1 MDQQTF
7 ILLNNSQSQPILD
20 LITQD
25 SSLPP
30 PPSSNQPAQFNLAVG
45 ITIGLIASFIQSL
58 GLTIQ
63 RKSHLQNDRLPF
75 HLRKPD
81 YARPVWLIG
90 FIIYFSFNILG
101 SIFQIGTLPLIILG
115 PLGAI
120 SLLWNAILAKV
131 LLGDLFSYHLI
142 FGTLLI
148 GAGAILIGIFGVL
161 PGDINHTL
169 DELIIL
175 YSRTPFLIEMSILV
189 FLFSMICIFAHLAE
203 FRLNGHLRILASMEL
218 NQTHQEE
225 PIKKSCLQT
234 SQTQHR
240 SIHGMLLPDRSSDP
254 FRLRPRR
261 SRSSSDPVPIN
272 RLPTPQS
279 APNPAFATDDFLSNS
294 PLSTSPVQESH
305 ECDNLFSD
313 AFDSNKTQQSVT
325 DKTRST
331 DPNEPLPPPH
341 LIARTKLFIG
351 LAYGSTSGTLSGIC
365 LLFAKT
371 GVELLILTLT
381 GSDNQFKKFQTWLIL
396 FILLIS
402 AILQL
407 WYLNKALK
415 LVNPTLICPLAFC
428 FYNLSS
434 IITSLVY
441 YDQFKLLSDLQVGLI
456 VLGTIILLAGVWIVS
471 LGTSSTSSSS
481 SSSTIAS
488 SSASFTEDPEP
499 GARQTS
505 AAADE
510 ATPLLNSIED
520 FSATSPTLM
529 DTSFDNSEEGRS
541 AAVIE
546 LNRQMS
552 LPSHRRHHQTVDRL
566 IHRFLNDGEF
576 HRVRGFS
583 IGLGAASP
591 GFSIQ
596 PSPRRPQQNLRRHS
610 CEGSTADMIIRSSS
624 PHSTLRPDFPQSET
638 ISTCT
643 ALM

>member
-20 LITQD
+20 FI
-25 SSLPP
+25 SSDLPKP
-30 PPSSNQPAQFNLAVG
+30 NQPAQFNLAIG
-45 ITIGLIASFIQSL
+45 ITI

-75 HLRKPD
+75 HLKKPD

-120 SLLWNAILAKV
+120 SLLWNAILAKF

-161 PGDINHTL
+161 PGDLNHTL
-169 DELIIL
+169 NELIIL
-175 YSRTPFLIEMSILV
+175 YSRTPFLVEMSILI

-203 FRLNGHLRILASMEL
+203 FRLNGHLRILGSMEF
-218 NQTHQEE
+218 NETHQEE
-225 PIKKSCLQT
+225 PLKKSCLQNP
-234 SQTQHR
+234 QTQHH

-254 FRLRPRR
+254 FRSRPRR
-261 SRSSSDPVPIN
+261 SRSESDPVPIN
-272 RLPTPQS
+272 RLPTSQS
-279 APNPAFATDDFLSNS
+279 TLNPPITASLFDS
-294 PLSTSPVQESH
+294 PLATSPVQESISH
-305 ECDNLFSD
+305 ASIDTFSD
-313 AFDSNKTQQSVT
+313 AFDLNKTQEPAT
-325 DKTRST
+325 DKVRAIDLNQS
-331 DPNEPLPPPH
+331 LPPPH
-341 LIARTKLFIG
+341 LISRTKLFIG
-351 LAYGSTSGTLSGIC
+351 LAYGATSGTLSGIC

-381 GSDNQFKKFQTWLIL
+381 GSENQFKQFQTWLIL
-396 FILLIS
+396 LILLIS

-441 YDQFKLLSDLQVGLI
+441 YDQFKLLSDLQIGLI

-471 LGTSSTSSSS
+471 LGTSSTPSSS
-481 SSSTIAS
+481 SSSTVTS
-488 SSASFTEDPEP
+488 SSTSFIEDPET
-499 GARQTS
+499 GARAS
-505 AAADE
+505 SEPVDE
-510 ATPLLNSIED
+510 ATPLLLSTED
-520 FSATSPTLM
+520 FSATSASLM

-566 IHRFLNDGEF
+566 IHRFLNEGEL

-596 PSPRRPQQNLRRHS
+596 PSPRRPRHNLRRHS

-624 PHSTLRPDFPQSET
+624 PHSTLRPDLPQSET
-638 ISTCT
+638 NHTCPIP
-643 ALM
+643 L

>member
-7 ILLNNSQSQPILD
+7 ILLNNSQSQPILEF
-20 LITQD
+20 ITKD
-25 SSLPP
+25 IPEP
-30 PPSSNQPAQFNLAVG
+30 NQPVQFNLAVG

-63 RKSHLQNDRLPF
+63 RKSHLQNDQLPF

-81 YARPVWLIG
+81 YARPIWLMG

-161 PGDINHTL
+161 PGDMNHTL

-189 FLFSMICIFAHLAE
+189 FLFSMICIFAHTAE
-203 FRLNGHLRILASMEL
+203 FRLNGHLRILGSMEL
-218 NQTHQEE
+218 VQTHHQEE
-225 PIKKSCLQT
+225 PIKNSCLKT

-279 APNPAFATDDFLSNS
+279 TLNPVVTANDAFSNS
-294 PLSTSPVQESH
+294 PLSISPVQESH
-305 ECDNLFSD
+305 ESDDVFSNAYD
-313 AFDSNKTQQSVT
+313 PNKTQAPVT
-325 DKTRST
+325 DKSQSK
-331 DPNEPLPPPH
+331 DLNESLPPPH

-381 GSDNQFKKFQTWLIL
+381 GYENQFKKFQTWLIL
-396 FILLIS
+396 LILLIS

-471 LGTSSTSSSS
+471 LGTSSTTTSSSS
-481 SSSTIAS
+481 SIIAS
-488 SSASFTEDPEP
+488 SSSSFNEDPET
-499 GARQTS
+499 GGIQTS
-505 AAADE
+505 NPIDE
-510 ATPLLNSIED
+510 ATPLLNSTET
-520 FSATSPTLM
+520 FSPTSPTFM

-552 LPSHRRHHQTVDRL
+552 LPSHRRHHQTVDKL
-566 IHRFLNDGEF
+566 IHRFLNEGEI

-596 PSPRRPQQNLRRHS
+596 PSPRRPKQTLRRHS

-624 PHSTLRPDFPQSET
+624 PHSTLRPHDLPQSET
-638 ISTCT
+638 ITTCT